1 MDEPFRRALGHYQ
14 SGRLE
19 QAEAACREIL
29 GRKPDH
35 FEAVNLLALLLH
47 RSGRSREAIALLQ
60 AAVAQGLQEAAAY
73 NNLGEMLRQQ
83 GRLAE
88 AVEAFAEAIAAS
100 PSLGEAHFNLGNAY
114 KDQGDYARAMTAF
127 RRAVALRP
135 DYAKAHFNLA
145 NTLREEGRAQEALTH
160 YRESLASNPNA
171 AEVCQN
177 YSVAL
182 YHLGQLEAAAGVLRK
197 AIELKPDAPRL
208 HGDLGNLYRAMGRT
222 AEADAYYRRQQ
233 SVEGPSW
240 LADLRREALV
250 ELIPPDNAYIDRYRR
265 HLADVLDR
273 LQGQSLPL
281 DPAELHTCGAEPP
294 MALAYQ
300 GREDLPLARRYGELF
315 SQRIRPLETAS
326 GSGRPRVGIVVTDGH
341 EGVFVR
347 CLGHLVARLAGP
359 DLEVSVICSRA
370 GANVIR
376 HLLPDVAWDFL
387 VIPERVDQAAQRIAQ
402 ARFDLLHYWEVGSDA
417 VNYFLPYFRP
427 APLQSA
433 CWGWPVTSGNPR
445 IDYFV
450 SSRLL
455 EPEDGQAHYSERLVK
470 LATLPTYYLR
480 PAAGN
485 ADRDLSSI
493 RAGVAAGAADPAKQY
508 VRLSSL
514 IEQTGQAGKP
524 DADPFLSC
532 RDKSH
537 VYLVTQNLR
546 KYHPDFDPL
555 VAEILRRDPA
565 GKLLLAG
572 DAQPSID
579 ELLLGRLRR
588 TAADVMD
595 RIRLVPRMATADYFR
610 LVGLADV
617 ILDTP
622 HYGGGANTLYDAF
635 ACGTP
640 VVTLPGAVH
649 RSRYASAAYARMGIT
664 EPVAS
669 SAEAYVD
676 RAVEIAC
683 HPDLREDLRRRILAA
698 SEVLFEDRQAIEE
711 HRAFFESAIAAA
723 RQK

>member
-1 MDEPFRRALGHYQ
+1 MDESFRRALGHYQ

-29 GRKPDH
+29 GQRPDH
-35 FEAVNLLALLLH
+35 FEVVNLLALLLH
-47 RSGRSREAIALLQ
+47 QTGRSAEAIAIFQ
-60 AAVAQGLQEAAAY
+60 AAIAQGLRESAVY
-73 NNLGEMLRQQ
+73 NNLGEMLRLQ
-83 GRLAE
+83 GRIEE
-88 AVEAFAEAIAAS
+88 AVAAFAQAIALS
-100 PSLGEAHFNLGNAY
+100 PSLAEAHFNLGNAY
-114 KDQGDYARAMTAF
+114 KDQGDYARALAAF
-127 RRAVALRP
+127 RRAVTLRP

-145 NTLREEGRAQEALTH
+145 NTLREEGLAQEALAH
-160 YRESLASNPNA
+160 YQQSLASNPNA
-171 AEVCQN
+171 AEVYQN
-177 YSVAL
+177 CSVAH
-182 YHLGQLEAAAGVLRK
+182 YHLGQLQTAANVLQK
-197 AIELKPDAPRL
+197 AIALKPDAPRL
-208 HGDLGNLYRAMGRT
+208 HGDLGNLHRAMGRT
-222 AEADAYYRRQQ
+222 AEAGACYRRQQ
-233 SVEGPSW
+233 SLEGPSW

-250 ELIPPDNAYIDRYRR
+250 ELIPPDNAYIDRYRQ

-273 LQGQSLPL
+273 LRGQSLSL

-315 SQRIRPLETAS
+315 SQQIHPLETAC
-326 GSGRPRVGIVVTDGH
+326 GAGRPHVGIVVTDGH

-376 HLLPDVAWDFL
+376 RLLPDVAWDFL
-387 VIPERVDQAAQRIAQ
+387 VIPERVDQAAQQIRQ

-455 EPEDGQAHYSERLVK
+455 EPEDGQLHYSERLVR

-480 PAAGN
+480 PVAGK
-485 ADRDLSSI
+485 ADRDLSSV
-493 RAGVAAGAADPAKQY
+493 RAGVAAGANLAPDGANWAPAGANW
-508 VRLSSL
+508 SPAPG
-514 IEQTGQAGKP
+514 E
-524 DADPFLSC
+524 
-532 RDKSH
+532 H

-546 KYHPDFDPL
+546 KYHPEFDPL
-555 VAEILRRDPA
+555 LAAILRRDPA
-565 GKLLLAG
+565 GRLLLAG
-572 DAQPSID
+572 DTQPSID

-588 TAADVMD
+588 TAADVID
-595 RIRLVPRMATADYFR
+595 RIRLVPRMATAEYLR

-649 RSRYASAAYARMGIT
+649 RSRYASAAYARMGIP
-664 EPVAS
+664 EPVVP

-711 HRAFFESAIAAA
+711 HRAFFQSAIAAA
-723 RQK
+723 RQGK

>member
-1 MDEPFRRALGHYQ
+1 MANSPEKRRQVAALQETFARAVGHYQ

-19 QAEAACREIL
+19 SAEAACREIL
-29 GRKPDH
+29 GQTPDH

-47 RSGRSREAIALLQ
+47 QTGRSTEAIALLR
-60 AAVAQGLQEAAAY
+60 AAVARGLRESAVY
-73 NNLGEMLRQQ
+73 NNLGEMLRQE
-83 GRLAE
+83 GRLDE
-88 AVEAFAEAIAAS
+88 AVEAFTQAIAAS
-100 PSLGEAHFNLGNAY
+100 PSLAEAHFNLGNAY
-114 KDQGDYARAMTAF
+114 KDQGDYARAMVAF

-145 NTLREEGRAQEALTH
+145 NTLREEGRVQESLTH
-160 YRESLASNPNA
+160 YQQSLAANPRA
-171 AEVCQN
+171 AEVYQN
-177 YSVAL
+177 CSVAH
-182 YHLGQLEAAAGVLRK
+182 YQLGQLETAAGVLRK
-197 AIELKPDAPRL
+197 AIELNPDGPRL
-208 HGDLGNLYRAMGRT
+208 YSDLGNLYRAMGRT
-222 AEADAYYRRQQ
+222 AEADAYYQREQ
-233 SVEGPSW
+233 SRAGPSW
-240 LADLRREALV
+240 LADLRRQSLV
-250 ELIPPDNAYIDRYRR
+250 EPIPPDNAYIDRYRQR
-265 HLADVLDR
+265 LADVLDR

-281 DPAELHTCGAEPP
+281 DVADLHSCGAEPP

-300 GREDLPLARRYGELF
+300 GRDDLPLARRYGELF
-315 SQRIRPLETAS
+315 SQRIRPLEAAC

-347 CLGHLVARLAGP
+347 CLGHLVARLPGP

-387 VIPERVDQAAQRIAQ
+387 VTAERVDQAAQQILE

-427 APLQSA
+427 APVQSA

-455 EPEDGQAHYSERLVK
+455 EPEDGHDHYSERLVK

-480 PAAGN
+480 PAVGKG
-485 ADRDLSSI
+485 DRNLSPA
-493 RAGVAAGAADPAKQY
+493 RAGVAAGANSAAS
-508 VRLSSL
+508 RG
-514 IEQTGQAGKP
+514 E
-524 DADPFLSC
+524 
-532 RDKSH
+532 H

-555 VAEILRRDPA
+555 LAAILRRDQA
-565 GKLLLAG
+565 GRLLLAG

-595 RIRLVPRMATADYFR
+595 RIRLVPRMATAEYFR

-649 RSRYASAAYARMGIT
+649 RSRYAAAAYARMEIA
-664 EPVAS
+664 EPVAPT
-669 SAEAYVD
+669 AEAYVD
-676 RAVEIAC
+676 RAVEIAS

-711 HRAFFESAIAAA
+711 HRAFFQSAIAAA
-723 RQK
+723 RGTVK

>member
-1 MDEPFRRALGHYQ
+1 MDDLFRRALGHYQ

-29 GRKPDH
+29 GRTPDH
-35 FEAVNLLALLLH
+35 FEAVSLLALLFH
-47 RSGRSREAIALLQ
+47 RAGRSTEAIEMLQ
-60 AAVAQGLQEAAAY
+60 AAIARGLRESAVY
-73 NNLGEMLRQQ
+73 NNLGEMLRQR
-83 GRLAE
+83 GRLEE
-88 AVEAFAEAIAAS
+88 AVDAFAQAIAAS
-100 PSLGEAHFNLGNAY
+100 PSLAEAHFNLGNAY
-114 KDQGDYARAMTAF
+114 KDQGDYARAMVAF

-145 NTLREEGRAQEALTH
+145 NTLREEGCAQEALAH
-160 YRESLASNPNA
+160 YQQSLACNPNA
-171 AEVCQN
+171 AEVYQN
-177 YSVAL
+177 CSVAH
-182 YHLGQLEAAAGVLRK
+182 YHLGQLETAASVLQK
-197 AIELKPDAPRL
+197 AVELKPDAPRL
-208 HGDLGNLYRAMGRT
+208 YADLGNLYRAMGRT
-222 AEADAYYRRQQ
+222 AEADACYRRQQ
-233 SVEGPSW
+233 PAEGSSW

-250 ELIPPDNAYIDRYRR
+250 ELIPPDNAYIDRYRQ
-265 HLADVLDR
+265 HMADVLDR
-273 LQGQSLPL
+273 LLGESLSL
-281 DPAELHTCGAEPP
+281 DPADLHVCGAEPQ
-294 MALAYQ
+294 MVLAYQ
-300 GREDLPLARRYGELF
+300 GRDDLPLMRRYGELF
-315 SQRIRPLETAS
+315 SQRIRPLETAC
-326 GSGRPRVGIVVTDGH
+326 GTGRPRVGIVVTDGH

-376 HLLPDVAWDFL
+376 HLLPEVAWDFL
-387 VIPERVDQAAQRIAQ
+387 VIPERIDQAAERIRQ
-402 ARFDLLHYWEVGSDA
+402 SRFDLLHYWEVGSDA

-427 APLQSA
+427 APVQST

-445 IDYFV
+445 IDYFI
-450 SSRLL
+450 SSRLM
-455 EPEDGQAHYSERLVK
+455 EPEDGQVHYSERLVR
-470 LATLPTYYLR
+470 LATFATYYLR
-480 PAAGN
+480 PVVGKG
-485 ADRDLSSI
+485 DKGLSPT
-493 RAGVAAGAADPAKQY
+493 RAGVAAGANSAPPGG
-508 VRLSSL
+508 
-514 IEQTGQAGKP
+514 E
-524 DADPFLSC
+524 
-532 RDKSH
+532 H

-555 VAEILRRDPA
+555 LAEILRRDPA
-565 GKLLLAG
+565 GRLLLAG

-595 RIRLVPRMATADYFR
+595 RIRLVPRMAAAEYLR

-640 VVTLPGAVH
+640 VVTLPGALQ
-649 RSRYASAAYARMGIT
+649 RGRYGAAAYARMGIT
-664 EPVAS
+664 EPVAR
-669 SAEAYVD
+669 SAEVYVD

-711 HRAFFESAIAAA
+711 HRAFFQSAIAAA
-723 RQK
+723 RR

>member
-1 MDEPFRRALGHYQ
+1 MDEPFRRALGYYQ

-29 GRKPDH
+29 GQTPDH
-35 FEAVNLLALLLH
+35 FEAVSLLALLLH
-47 RSGRSREAIALLQ
+47 RADRSTEAIEMLQ
-60 AAVAQGLQEAAAY
+60 AAMARGLREAAVY

-83 GRLAE
+83 GRLEE
-88 AVEAFAEAIAAS
+88 AVEAFAQAIAAS
-100 PSLGEAHFNLGNAY
+100 PSLAEAHFNLGNAY
-114 KDQGDYARAMTAF
+114 KDRGEYARAMVAF
-127 RRAVALRP
+127 RRAVELRP

-145 NTLREEGRAQEALTH
+145 NTLREEGRVQEALAH
-160 YRESLASNPNA
+160 YQQSLASNPNA
-171 AEVCQN
+171 AEVYQN
-177 YSVAL
+177 YSVAH
-182 YHLGQLEAAAGVLRK
+182 YHLGQLETAANVLRK
-197 AIELKPDAPRL
+197 AIELKPDAPPL
-208 HGDLGNLYRAMGRT
+208 YGDLGNLYRAMGRT
-222 AEADAYYRRQQ
+222 AEADACYRRQQ
-233 SVEGPSW
+233 SAEGPSW

-250 ELIPPDNAYIDRYRR
+250 ELIPPDNATIDRYRR
-265 HLADVLDR
+265 RLADVLDR
-273 LQGQSLPL
+273 LRGHSLSL

-300 GREDLPLARRYGELF
+300 GRDDLPLARRYGELF
-315 SQRIRPLETAS
+315 AQQIRPLETTCGA
-326 GSGRPRVGIVVTDGH
+326 GRPRVGIVVTDGH

-387 VIPERVDQAAQRIAQ
+387 VIPERVDQAAQRIRQ
-402 ARFDLLHYWEVGSDA
+402 ARLDLLHYWEVGSDA

-427 APLQSA
+427 APVQSA

-455 EPEDGQAHYSERLVK
+455 EPEDGQVHYSERLVM

-480 PAAGN
+480 PAVEKV
-485 ADRDLSSI
+485 DRDLSAV
-493 RAGVAAGAADPAKQY
+493 RAGVAAGANSAPAPG
-508 VRLSSL
+508 
-514 IEQTGQAGKP
+514 E
-524 DADPFLSC
+524 
-532 RDKSH
+532 H

-555 VAEILRRDPA
+555 LVAILRRDPA
-565 GKLLLAG
+565 GRLLLAG

-595 RIRLVPRMATADYFR
+595 RIRLVPRMATAEYFR

-617 ILDTP
+617 ILDTL

-649 RSRYASAAYARMGIT
+649 RSRYAAAAYARMGIT
-664 EPVAS
+664 EPVAPT
-669 SAEAYVD
+669 AEAYVD

-683 HPDLREDLRRRILAA
+683 HPELREDLRRRILAA

-711 HRAFFESAIAAA
+711 HRAFFQSAIAAA
-723 RQK
+723 HQNK